1 MSALHTPG
9 PWTVHQ
15 LLDAGQAALHEL
27 DATIRCVTDKSSRT
41 EMQAVADALRTAIA
55 NATGIP
61 S

>member
-1 MSALHTPG
+1 MNARLIAAAPE
-9 PWTVHQ
+9 